1 MVPRAVRASEICT
14 LSICLKCT
22 RDRTSYVHCPLMSR
36 QRGSRTGLRR
46 PLLQVQTPDPA
57 RREAGK
63 PERMSV
69 VLGWDQSS
77 EQQLALGLGKT
88 GSSQEGGSRFYSA
101 QPFSTLPPARPPT
114 AAGLLKLACSDDC
127 HPACS
132 PASSGISS
140 PPLLRCPLPHLSC
153 HHRFTFTTFL
163 DCHSRRL
170 WRSGCFEP
178 EVWNAFWTCS

>member
-1 MVPRAVRASEICT
+1 MVPRAVRASEIHT

-22 RDRTSYVHCPLMSR
+22 RDQPSYVHCPLMSR

-77 EQQLALGLGKT
+77 EQ
-88 GSSQEGGSRFYSA
+88 
-101 QPFSTLPPARPPT
+101 
-114 AAGLLKLACSDDC
+114 
-127 HPACS
+127 
-132 PASSGISS
+132 
-140 PPLLRCPLPHLSC
+140 
-153 HHRFTFTTFL
+153 
-163 DCHSRRL
+163 
-170 WRSGCFEP
+170 
-178 EVWNAFWTCS
+178 